1 MCVCINIYIYIFAE
15 DFCNALL
22 FLTTLR
28 KYLCRSFGSASYET
42 SEKRELETVILKY
55 S

>member
-1 MCVCINIYIYIFAE
+1 MYIYIYIYIFAE

-28 KYLCRSFGSASYET
+28 KYLCRSFGNYASYET
-42 SEKRELETVILKY
+42 SERKLETVILKY